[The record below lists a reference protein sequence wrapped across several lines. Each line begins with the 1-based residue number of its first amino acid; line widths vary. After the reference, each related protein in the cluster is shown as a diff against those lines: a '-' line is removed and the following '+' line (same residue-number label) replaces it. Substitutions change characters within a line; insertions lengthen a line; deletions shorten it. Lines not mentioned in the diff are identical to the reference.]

1 MRGTCEQMCADF
13 EMEFREYT
21 GEVNP
26 LEAVRVVVVAPNN
39 SVDMDRGRMI
49 NDVSTAVKP

>member
-1 MRGTCEQMCADF
+1 LEVARSVEREAYLASGGGQVAMRGTCTGMCAAF

-26 LEAVRVVVVAPNN
+26 LEAVSARA
-39 SVDMDRGRMI
+39 G
-49 NDVSTAVKP
+49 K